1 MSQQDTPGQ
10 PDTPPFNHTVIAPPA
25 SGSGGNGV
33 RRLAADLRAL
43 PYTTGAV
50 GALLGAQ
57 ATAALDREQAEPA
70 RLVVARVMGDDGAV
84 ASQRALAAV
93 VSCWML
99 GDPVPVEALDQA
111 LPTLRA
117 AGAVL
122 LNLGWIR
129 AGHFHPVVDLSP
141 YATDDHGDLWVCSDQ
156 TALQTR
162 STLPSW
168 HVVGIGRA
176 SLTLAGNVIR
186 RPVARALDLGTGCG
200 IQTLHLLA
208 HVDHVTA
215 TDLSERALGFTAFN
229 LVLNAQALGLA
240 RELGGGP
247 DTDLLK
253 ALFSPGGRVTLLRG
267 DLLEPVSGQRFDLV
281 VSNPPFVITPR
292 TGAAPGQPV
301 GINTYRDGGRPGDS
315 LLAEL
320 IGRLPEHLEPGG
332 VAQMLGNWEIH
343 HEGPAAGVGAAGAGA
358 HGLSGQDGLDGPD
371 GLSGP
376 DGPEHR
382 VAGAA
387 SPQRHGWDARPR
399 SWVASGTD
407 AWFIQRDLLDP
418 SGYAETWLQ
427 DSSEQ
432 LDPAGYAE
440 GYRRYLADFE
450 ARGVAAV
457 GFGYLWLRRPAIPR
471 EGRIRTEVLETEL
484 QQPLGP
490 AWADAVER
498 GDVVAGG
505 QDAAGHPADFEH
517 LRGLHVRVPGHVT
530 EERHQRFGAEDPEVI
545 LARQGGGF
553 RRTAHLDTA
562 TAGFLSAADGEF
574 TVGQLTG
581 AVAGLL
587 ELDEAAEAALL
598 EAVAELLLEG
608 FLVPAADGS
617 AATSAAHAPAE
628 GSAVT

>member
-1 MSQQDTPGQ
+1 MSRPAS
-10 PDTPPFNHTVIAPPA
+10 PPFNQAPFNQTPIDPPTGGAGGDPA
-25 SGSGGNGV
+25 

-43 PYTTGAV
+43 PYTTDAV
-50 GALLGAQ
+50 GELLGAQ

-70 RLVVARVMGDDGAV
+70 RRVVARVMDDDGAGP
-84 ASQRALAAV
+84 SQRALAAV

-99 GDPVPVEALDQA
+99 GDPVPVVALDQA

-117 AGAVL
+117 EGAAS

-129 AGHFHPVVDLSP
+129 AGYLHPVVDLSP
-141 YATDDHGDLWVCSDQ
+141 YATDDHGDLWVASDQ

-176 SLTLAGNVIR
+176 SLTLAGNVTR
-186 RPVARALDLGTGCG
+186 GPVARALDLGTGCG

-208 HVDHVTA
+208 HASHVTA
-215 TDLSERALGFTAFN
+215 TDLSERALAFTAFN
-229 LVLNAQALGLA
+229 LLLNAEALGLA
-240 RELGGGP
+240 G
-247 DTDLLK
+247 D
-253 ALFSPGGRVTLLRG
+253 PGDRVTLLQG
-267 DLLEPVSGQRFDLV
+267 DLLDPVAGQRFDLV

-292 TGAAPGQPV
+292 SEAAPDQPDQPGQPGPLA

-315 LLAEL
+315 LLADL
-320 IGRLPEHLEPGG
+320 VARLPEHLEPGG
-332 VAQMLGNWEIH
+332 VAQMLGNWEIR
-343 HEGPAAGVGAAGAGA
+343 HEDSAGAGA
-358 HGLSGQDGLDGPD
+358 GAGS
-371 GLSGP
+371 
-376 DGPEHR
+376 R

-387 SPQRHGWDARPR
+387 SPQLPAWDARPR
-399 SWVASGTD
+399 SWVPTGVD

-418 SGYAETWLQ
+418 PGYAETWLQ

-432 LDPAGYAE
+432 LDPSGYAE
-440 GYRRYLADFE
+440 SYRRYLADFE

-457 GFGYLWLRRPAIPR
+457 GFGYLWLRRPATPR
-471 EGRIRTEVLETEL
+471 DGRIRTEVLEAEL

-490 AWADAVER
+490 AWADAVAR
-498 GDVVAGG
+498 WDLVAG
-505 QDAAGHPADFEH
+505 AGHLEDLTH
-517 LRGLHVRVPGHVT
+517 LRGLHVRVPADVT
-530 EERHQRFGAEDPEVI
+530 EERHQRFGAQDPEVI

-587 ELDEAAEAALL
+587 ELDGPGEAGLL
-598 EAVAELLLEG
+598 AAVAELLADG
-608 FLVPAADGS
+608 FLVPAP
-617 AATSAAHAPAE
+617 APAPD
-628 GSAVT
+628 GGPAVT